1 MPFRKKYNSPA
12 QINKQAGQQVKLMVA
27 IVSQQ
32 FIITTQL
39 SFNLIPK
46 QKSSKLPKPD
56 KKPLFPG
63 FYLIIVNNYK
73 TIIVSNKS
81 LNPAHPIAIVQAK
94 LQPKDRIQVVLPF
107 KLTSIC
113 RPKCACLIWGMTRG
127 SSTHK
132 CLTWG
137 LTRGSSTYTCLI

>member
-56 KKPLFPG
+56 EKPLFPG

-73 TIIVSNKS
+73 TVIVSNKS
-81 LNPAHPIAIVQAK
+81 LNPAHPIAIAQAK
-94 LQPKDRIQVVLPF
+94 LQPKD
-107 KLTSIC
+107 
-113 RPKCACLIWGMTRG
+113 
-127 SSTHK
+127 
-132 CLTWG
+132 
-137 LTRGSSTYTCLI
+137 